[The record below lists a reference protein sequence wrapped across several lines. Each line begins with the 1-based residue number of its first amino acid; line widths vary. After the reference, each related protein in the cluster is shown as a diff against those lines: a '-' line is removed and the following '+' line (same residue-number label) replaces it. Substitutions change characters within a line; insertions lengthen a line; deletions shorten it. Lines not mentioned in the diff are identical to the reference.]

1 MIKIK
6 KDIKFGEHV
15 LSFDI
20 GRMAYQADAS
30 VLVSLGG
37 TSVLCTVVSSPH
49 LKEDID
55 FFPLS
60 VHYQEKAFAAGKIP
74 GGFIKREGK
83 PSDRETLIS
92 RLIDRPI
99 RPLFPEFFMQETQVI
114 CTVLSYDPECDSDI
128 IAILGASCALS
139 ISNLPFMGPVGAVKV
154 GYKDGHYILNPKAS
168 TDLDLVIA
176 GTKEGI
182 LMVESR
188 ANQLDEPMMMG
199 ALQFGFQAFQPVIS
213 LIEEIADTVKSQK
226 IKVDPFP
233 YYQDSIDFIKSH
245 YKKEIESS
253 YTIKIKKERY
263 GALSKIADTAFEAC
277 QQQTPVT
284 KSVFHMAFDH
294 VKSSILRGQILKEG
308 RRLDGRSLTDIRPL
322 SSDVGLFERVHG
334 TAFFERGETQVFAAT
349 TLGSPADMQT
359 QDGLNG
365 EHKERFMLHYNFPP
379 YSVGE
384 VGRVGAPGRRE
395 IGHGYLAHRAL
406 LGVMPKITDFPYTV
420 RVVSEVLS
428 CNGSS
433 SMATVCGASLSLMNA
448 GVPISSHVAG
458 IAMGLVQEEGIHCI
472 LSDIIGDEDHLGDMD
487 FKVAGTS
494 YGITALQMDI
504 KITSLSFD
512 VIEKALAQ
520 AKEGRLHILNHM
532 NNTLS
537 EPKQHISNF
546 APAIKTITIPKTKI
560 RDVIGSGGKTIREMC
575 DRFQAKI
582 DISEEGIVT
591 ITSPSTLIDQ
601 VVTTIQNI
609 TTDPEIG
616 KIYSGKVTKILDF
629 GAIVA
634 FLGTEG
640 MVHISQIADFR
651 VNEVSDVLK
660 IGQEV
665 TVKVLEIE
673 QKGRIRLSMKI
684 NANKPAPSTQ
694 ELF

>member
-20 GRMAYQADAS
+20 GRMACQADAS
-30 VLVSLGG
+30 VLVTLGG
-37 TSVLCTVVSSPH
+37 TSVLCTVVSNPH
-49 LKEDID
+49 LKEGID

-99 RPLFPEFFMQETQVI
+99 RPLFPDFFMQETQII

-154 GYKDGHYILNPKAS
+154 GYKDGHYILNPTTP
-168 TDLDLVIA
+168 TDLDLVVA

-188 ANQLDEPMMMG
+188 ADQLDEHIMMG
-199 ALQFGFQAFQPVIS
+199 ALQFGFQAFQPVIN
-213 LIEEIADTVKSQK
+213 LIQDISNMVNPSKIQVK
-226 IKVDPFP
+226 PFP
-233 YYQDSIDFIKSH
+233 YYQDSVNFINANC
-245 YKKEIESS
+245 KKDVESS

-263 GALSKIADTAFEAC
+263 GALSKIADTAFDTF
-277 QQQTPVT
+277 QQQMPVS
-284 KSVFHMAFDH
+284 KSVFNMAFDH
-294 VKSSILRGQILKEG
+294 VKSSILRGHILKEG

-322 SSDVGLFERVHG
+322 TSDVGLFERVHG
-334 TAFFERGETQVFAAT
+334 TAVFERGETQVFAAT

-365 EHKERFMLHYNFPP
+365 EYKERFMLHYNFPP

-384 VGRVGAPGRRE
+384 VGRFGAPGRRE

-406 LGVMPKITDFPYTV
+406 LGVMPKISEFPYTV

-458 IAMGLVQEEGIHCI
+458 IAMGLVQEEGVHCV

-494 YGITALQMDI
+494 RGITALQMDI
-504 KITSLSFD
+504 KITSLSFE

-520 AKEGRLHILNHM
+520 AKEGRLHILKHM
-532 NNTLS
+532 NETLS
-537 EPKQHISNF
+537 EPKQHISTF
-546 APAIKTITIPKTKI
+546 APAIKTITIPKAKI

-582 DISEEGIVT
+582 DISEEGFVT
-591 ITSPSTLIDQ
+591 ITSPSTLINQ

-684 NANKPAPSTQ
+684 NKSAPPAV